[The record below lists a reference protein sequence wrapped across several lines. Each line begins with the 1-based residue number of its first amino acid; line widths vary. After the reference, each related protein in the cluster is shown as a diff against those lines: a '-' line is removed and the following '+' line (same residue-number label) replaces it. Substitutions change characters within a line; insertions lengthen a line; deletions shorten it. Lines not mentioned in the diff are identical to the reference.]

1 MKTEC
6 SRKSFG
12 FHPVG
17 RRVVV
22 GKFDGGTITSDGGAL
37 LLREVEQRT
46 GIIEQFARCFR
57 DHRDARQIEHTV
69 EDLVGQRV
77 YGLALGYEDLNDH
90 DELRRDPLLA
100 ALVGKADPEGNGR
113 ARRRDRG
120 KALAGKSTLNRL
132 ELTKAVVSAKER
144 YKKIVV
150 DAAAVD
156 RFLVEAFLA
165 RHPAAPAAAGQPAG
179 RPARPARIILDL
191 DVTDDPVHGRQEG
204 RFFHGY
210 YGGYCYLPLYVFCG
224 EFLLAA
230 KLRPSNIDSSF
241 GALDE
246 VARIVAQI
254 RAKWP
259 KVRIVLR
266 GDSGFCR
273 EPIMAWCETHAVDY
287 LFGLARNA
295 RLEKAI
301 EGELAQAQSLFEQTR
316 QPARVF
322 AEFAYRTLDSWS
334 RSRRVIAKAEHLEKG
349 ANPRFVAT
357 TLSDDPKHLYEQ
369 IYCARGEM
377 ENRIKE
383 QQLSLFAD
391 RTSAATMRANQIR
404 LWFSSFAYILMQ
416 ALRRL
421 ALKGT
426 DMAKAQCQTIR
437 LKLLKIGAQVRVTV
451 RKVWVSLAQ
460 GCPCQEIFL
469 RAHENLRRLTVLNC

>member
-6 SRKSFG
+6 SAKSLE
-12 FHPVG
+12 FHPLGNRKIVA
-17 RRVVV
+17 R
-22 GKFDGGTITSDGGAL
+22 FDGGAITSEAGGL
-37 LLREVEQRT
+37 LLRSVEKAT
-46 GIIEQFARCFR
+46 GIIRQFAGCFT
-57 DHRDARQIEHTV
+57 DHRDPESIEHSV
-69 EDLVGQRV
+69 EGLTGQRV
-77 YGLALGYEDLNDH
+77 YGLCLGYEDLNDH
-90 DELRRDPLLA
+90 DALRHDPLLA
-100 ALVGKADPEGNGR
+100 ALVDKLDPTGQNRKR
-113 ARRRDRG
+113 ARDRG

-132 ELTKAVVSAKER
+132 ELTRAGATASER
-144 YKKIVV
+144 YKKIEVNP
-150 DAAAVD
+150 AAVERLMVD
-156 RFLVEAFLA
+156 LFLQAHRV
-165 RHPAAPAAAGQPAG
+165 APAQ
-179 RPARPARIILDL
+179 IILDL
-191 DVTDDPVHGRQEG
+191 DATDDPIHGNQEG

-210 YGGYCYLPLYVFCG
+210 YGGYCYLPLYIFCG

-230 KLRPSNIDSSF
+230 KLRPSNIDASF

-246 VARIVAQI
+246 VARIVEQI

-259 KVRIVLR
+259 DVRIILR

-273 EPIMAWCETHAVDY
+273 EPIMAWCEEHAVGY

-301 EGELAQAQSLFEQTR
+301 EAELAQAKTLFEQTR
-316 QPARVF
+316 Q
-322 AEFAYRTLDSWS
+322 AERLFKEFRYRTLDSWS
-334 RSRRVIAKAEHLEKG
+334 RARRVIAKAEHLDKG
-349 ANPRFVAT
+349 ANPRFVVT
-357 TLSDDPKHLYEQ
+357 TLCDEPKRLYEE

-437 LKLLKIGAQVRVTV
+437 LKLLKIGAQVKVTV

-460 GCPCQEIFL
+460 GCPFREIFL
-469 RAHENLRRLTVLNC
+469 RAHENLRRLTPLNC